1 MLGMGE
7 GGEEG
12 GQVGKD
18 KKEGIEDGKGCH
30 GKGCHGRGVG
40 TGSKDL
46 GLLRRE
52 DFLITLIRDDQSR
65 E

>member
-30 GKGCHGRGVG
+30 GRG
-40 TGSKDL
+40 SWY
-46 GLLRRE
+46 E
-52 DFLITLIRDDQSR
+52 DFGWAVG
-65 E
+65 